1 MNYLDI
7 EYRDTKYI
15 KRNNLKLNAPF
26 QELSDWI
33 ESFYKVKVLNIIYDL
48 MRYDKRH
55 SILKVILEKEEDR
68 NTFRDKELHLNFS
81 EEKQKNISDKFSQ
94 IVKRDNLTKYQY
106 EKLYVGFSA
115 FEPTAQEDANE
126 KVKDSEIENLKSK
139 LADDRLWQIRRMF
152 GSVTFFFY
160 TDKQMEEAKTQGLLV
175 TYSKEYLNLIKQ
187 YDEFGYL
194 NEANFSVIFDSQENF
209 ETNYQGNWFYY
220 DR

>member
-1 MNYLDI
+1 VKYLDI
-7 EYRDTKYI
+7 EYRETKRI
-15 KRNNLKLNAPF
+15 KRDNIQLNAPF

-33 ESFYKVKVLNIIYDL
+33 ESFYKVKVLNIIYDHL
-48 MRYDKRH
+48 IYNNRYPR
-55 SILKVILEKEEDR
+55 LQVILETEEDCD
-68 NTFRDKELHLNFS
+68 TFNDKELHLNFS

-94 IVKRDNLTKYQY
+94 IVQRDNLTKYQD
-106 EKLYVGFSA
+106 ERLFVCFAA
-115 FEPTAQEDANE
+115 FEPTAREDANE

-139 LADDRLWQIRRMF
+139 LADDHLWQIRRMF

-160 TDKQMEEAKTQGLLV
+160 TNKQIEEAKTQGLLV

-194 NEANFSVIFDSQENF
+194 NENNFSVIFDSQENF

-220 DR
+220 DS

>member
-33 ESFYKVKVLNIIYDL
+33 ESVYKVKVLNIIYDHL
-48 MRYDKRH
+48 IHNNH
-55 SILKVILEKEEDR
+55 SPRLQVILETEEDR
-68 NTFRDKELHLNFS
+68 DTFKDQELLNYD

-94 IVKRDNLTKYQY
+94 IVQRDNLTKYHY
-106 EKLYVGFSA
+106 EKLFVCFPA
-115 FEPTAQEDANE
+115 FQPTAREDANE
-126 KVKDSEIENLKSK
+126 KIKDSEIENLKSK
-139 LADDRLWQIRRMF
+139 LADDHLWQIRRMF

-160 TDKQMEEAKTQGLLV
+160 TNKQMEEAKAQGLLR

-194 NEANFSVIFDSQENF
+194 NETNFSVIFDSQENF